1 MDWYFYVILGVLFV
15 IGILLLPPKHRDIVL
30 HIILFPVAWVL
41 AILTFPVHYFKQM
54 FYTKP
59 VHKPELHAIKISDK
73 EDFMIKMVKKNGEE
87 VIIKPF
93 EEENKD
99 VSISKK

>member
-1 MDWYFYVILGVLFV
+1 MWWLYVIIGVVLI
-15 IGILLLPPKHRDIVL
+15 IGVLLLPNKSRDCVL
-30 HIILFPVAWVL
+30 HIILFPIAWVL
-41 AILTFPVHYFKQM
+41 AILTFPIHYFKQM

-59 VHKPELHAIKISDK
+59 VHKPEIHAVKISDK

-93 EEENKD
+93 DKEENKD